1 MTVIKTRKNYD
12 FQGCKF
18 VKTTKFV
25 PISLIKY
32 NFSGNILQKAFIH
45 SVSNNYSLKL
55 TQIAY
60 TTCNNVVIPCFL

>member
-1 MTVIKTRKNYD
+1 MTVIKTHKNYD
-12 FQGCKF
+12 PGDCKF

-25 PISLIKY
+25 QISSIKY
-32 NFSGNILQKAFIH
+32 NCSGNILPKAFIH
-45 SVSNNYSLKL
+45 SVSNNSLKL